1 MLPEVRSLETNMK
14 WLSGVTLALALTAS
28 AWAADEPKD
37 SPYFPMR
44 DGTIWNYKAGD
55 SKFTLKVV
63 KHETV
68 QTSNC
73 ARIETIQD
81 GKSIASEDLFVK
93 DGSVYRLRTDD
104 KLIDP
109 PVLVLKQPAKPG
121 DVWTI
126 DSNTES
132 KTSLRGT
139 FKYGEEQITVA
150 GEKDQVQAVTVHCD
164 DLEANGAKYAFTT
177 YYVKDK
183 GMVKQVINAGGLEV
197 VIELEKYEPGPAPK

>member
-1 MLPEVRSLETNMK
+1 MK
-14 WLSGVTLALALTAS
+14 WLSGFSLALALTAS
-28 AWAADEPKD
+28 ALAADEPT
-37 SPYFPMR
+37 PYYPMR
-44 DGTIWNYKAGD
+44 DGTAWTYKAGD

-81 GKSIASEDLFVK
+81 GKTIASEDVFMK
-93 DGSVYRLRTDD
+93 DGSVYRLRSDD

-126 DSNTES
+126 DSNTET
-132 KTSLRGT
+132 KTSLKGT
-139 FKYGEEQITVA
+139 FKYGEEKIPLA
-150 GEKDQVQAVTVHCD
+150 GEKDPVQAVTVHCD
-164 DLEANGAKYAFTT
+164 DLEANGARYTFTT

-183 GMVKQVINAGGLEV
+183 GMVKQVIDAGGLKV
-197 VIELEKYEPGPAPK
+197 VIELEKYEPGPAPAPK

>member
-1 MLPEVRSLETNMK
+1 MK
-14 WLSGVTLALALTAS
+14 WLSGVSLALALALTAS
-28 AWAADEPKD
+28 ALAADEPKN
-37 SPYFPMR
+37 SPYYPMA
-44 DGTIWNYKAGD
+44 DGTTWTYKAGD
-55 SKFTLKVV
+55 SKFTVKVT
-63 KHETV
+63 KHEVV

-73 ARIETIQD
+73 ARFETIQD
-81 GKSIASEDLFVK
+81 GKSIASEDVFMK
-93 DGSVYRLRTDD
+93 DGSVYRLRSDD

-121 DVWTI
+121 DVWII

-150 GEKDQVQAVTVHCD
+150 GEKDPVQAVTVHCD

-183 GMVKQVINAGGLEV
+183 GMVKQVIDAGGLKV
-197 VIELEKYEPGPAPK
+197 VIELEKYEAGGPAPK